1 MSSADHLFVSQKKR
15 YSLLQPPWP
24 LFALIVAGLLRLPIL
39 FVPGVIHND
48 SYEYIRAAKSM
59 LHGDW
64 VGGVAPPAYS
74 FCIMVLKGITG
85 DYELAGV
92 LVSWIFGVLVVI
104 PVYYLAKKVF
114 DERIG
119 VLTSL
124 LAAVQP
130 TLYFFSGSVLS
141 DSMYYFFLA
150 TSVYLGWVAFE
161 KGNLLSTVVFSV
173 STTISYLIRPE
184 AIGFIFIF
192 SVWVLVANPPHEKRP
207 FLRKLIL
214 AIVATACFI
223 VFSMPYLVALRK
235 EFGRWEISRKA
246 SISLVAP
253 EETIDKIIQSDKGAK
268 SGQVNLAKKRKVSIS
283 SFVSEPVTVI
293 KKISTGFIQVLFKY
307 QQALTPILF
316 LLAIIGLARR
326 RQDKSL
332 WRIDLYLLS
341 YCFFFFVMVL
351 PFFWITKRHTS
362 HLVLIALPWS
372 AYALARIAD
381 FVRKKTTIGF
391 LREHAPLIF
400 LVAIMAILFTEG
412 FVDRINS
419 RKHRMIR
426 KEAGIW
432 MRDNLPKGPVI
443 SRLPHE
449 AFYGDMEWI
458 NVQDFSND
466 NLLRKA
472 TERNAKYLVVD
483 EDITDNQADFVNML
497 KENNFDLVYVKQKKD
512 QKIFVFT
519 FRQTKDS
526 HSKQ

>member
-1 MSSADHLFVSQKKR
+1 
-15 YSLLQPPWP
+15 
-24 LFALIVAGLLRLPIL
+24 
-39 FVPGVIHND
+39 
-48 SYEYIRAAKSM
+48 
-59 LHGDW
+59 
-64 VGGVAPPAYS
+64 
-74 FCIMVLKGITG
+74 
-85 DYELAGV
+85 
-92 LVSWIFGVLVVI
+92 
-104 PVYYLAKKVF
+104 
-114 DERIG
+114 
-119 VLTSL
+119 
-124 LAAVQP
+124 
-130 TLYFFSGSVLS
+130 
-141 DSMYYFFLA
+141 
-150 TSVYLGWVAFE
+150 
-161 KGNLLSTVVFSV
+161 
-173 STTISYLIRPE
+173 
-184 AIGFIFIF
+184 
-192 SVWVLVANPPHEKRP
+192 VWVLVANPPHEKRP

-381 FVRKKTTIGF
+381 FVRKNIV
-391 LREHAPLIF
+391 H
-400 LVAIMAILFTEG
+400 
-412 FVDRINS
+412 
-419 RKHRMIR
+419 
-426 KEAGIW
+426 
-432 MRDNLPKGPVI
+432 
-443 SRLPHE
+443 
-449 AFYGDMEWI
+449 
-458 NVQDFSND
+458 
-466 NLLRKA
+466 
-472 TERNAKYLVVD
+472 
-483 EDITDNQADFVNML
+483 
-497 KENNFDLVYVKQKKD
+497 
-512 QKIFVFT
+512 
-519 FRQTKDS
+519 
-526 HSKQ
+526 